1 MPAKPVKG
9 CLSSLNQNRQAVS
22 PPLSTKVTAEIDI
35 SKLPL
40 DWIEKGM
47 PTWVPFLKQDK
58 GKNAVIQPFCS
69 ASAKDEVISI
79 SSRQFAPQLMD
90 NFTGPVGRVPI

>member
-1 MPAKPVKG
+1 MVSWPQENWRTMKTHHYDQG

-40 DWIEKGM
+40 D
-47 PTWVPFLKQDK
+47 
-58 GKNAVIQPFCS
+58 
-69 ASAKDEVISI
+69 
-79 SSRQFAPQLMD
+79 
-90 NFTGPVGRVPI
+90 